1 MPEPQND
8 NEIYAKSL
16 KDLAENNDEI
26 INMLEKSASELNDVL
41 TNSQY
46 ISNQIKPV
54 LHQLNSLNKNK
65 VTIIDDDYS
74 DELANTNA
82 LVEEYQNEVVKI
94 IAGLAFATA
103 SITDFAMSDEEKTNF
118 LNSLLQ
124 GASDSNL
131 FWLAQGFVNGLDERF
146 SGLKGLAFLL
156 AYGTDQKYEDGDY
169 LVGDSVREIAN
180 ALGIRK
186 VVNQGIAWR
195 NILAGTLFVAGY
207 EGIMSY
213 VGDKGDRKAED
224 WIRLTKEV
232 ISGATSYMTWQALCD
247 GGALMILGT
256 AGLSVATAPEVVVVG
271 IAAVGSM
278 AVSKTVD
285 TLGDNITGDNVIDKF
300 TVYKR
305 ENGTYYYADKP
316 ENPNDK
322 KIEIAVPR
330 NGSGKDGT
338 YDVLIDN
345 YGTNKHYEIKG
356 EPCTE
361 QYYKRKLYN
370 NWEDVCENVYKS
382 TTKQE
387 REQFNQYLDE
397 IKNAK
402 TNEERKKLV
411 ESFEDKVRNSG
422 DRRVNYL
429 GITER
434 EKADPI
440 VDIYKRLNQKGFD
453 IEEYIY
459 YIE

>member
-26 INMLEKSASELNDVL
+26 MNILEKSASELNDVL

-74 DELANTNA
+74 DKLAKTNT
-82 LVEEYQNEVVKI
+82 LVEVYQKEVVKI

-103 SITDFAMSDEEKTNF
+103 SITDFAMSDEEKANF
-118 LNSLLQ
+118 MNSLLQ
-124 GASDSNL
+124 GASDYNL
-131 FWLAQGFVNGLDERF
+131 FWLAQGFVNSFERF
-146 SGLKGLAFLL
+146 SAFKGLAFLL
-156 AYGTDQKYEDGDY
+156 AYGTDQEYEDGDY
-169 LVGDSVREIAN
+169 VAGDLTRKITDE
-180 ALGIRK
+180 LGIK
-186 VVNQGIAWR
+186 NNPEAIIPWM
-195 NILAGTLFVAGY
+195 NTTTGTALVAVY
-207 EGIMSY
+207 EGLKY
-213 VGDKGDRKAED
+213 KVTDKGDWREED
-224 WIRLTKEV
+224 WIRWAKEV
-232 ISGATSYMTWQALCD
+232 ISGATGYATWQALCD
-247 GGALMILGT
+247 GGALMILSA
-256 AGLSVATAPEVVVVG
+256 AGLSVASAPEVVIVG

-278 AVSKTVD
+278 AVSKAVD
-285 TLGDNITGDNVIDKF
+285 TLGDYITGDNIIDKF
-300 TVYKR
+300 TAYQR

-316 ENPNDK
+316 ENPNDQ
-322 KIEIAVPR
+322 KIKIAVPR
-330 NGSGKDGT
+330 NGSGKDGS

-361 QYYKRKLYN
+361 QYYKKELYN
-370 NWEDVCENVYKS
+370 NWEDVCEDVKKNTS
-382 TTKQE
+382 QQD
-387 REQFNQYLDE
+387 RDAFNQYLDK

-402 TNEERKKLV
+402 TKEEREKIV
-411 ESFEDKVRNSG
+411 ESFEGKVRNSG
-422 DRRVNYL
+422 HRRVNYL
-429 GITER
+429 GITEM
-434 EKADPI
+434 EKDDPI

-453 IEEYIY
+453 IEEYIN

>member
-26 INMLEKSASELNDVL
+26 MNMLEKSASELNDVL

-54 LHQLNSLNKNK
+54 LQQLNSLNKNK

-74 DELANTNA
+74 DKLANTNA
-82 LVEEYQNEVVKI
+82 LVEVYQNDVVKI

-131 FWLAQGFVNGLDERF
+131 FWLAQGFVNDLDERF
-146 SGLKGLAFLL
+146 TALKGLTFLL

-186 VVNQGIAWR
+186 VVNKGIAWR
-195 NILAGTLFVAGY
+195 NLMAGTLFVAGY
-207 EGIMSY
+207 EGIKSY
-213 VGDKGDRKAED
+213 VGDKGDRKTED
-224 WIRLTKEV
+224 WIRLAKEA
-232 ISGATSYMTWQALCD
+232 ISGAASYMTWQALCD
-247 GGALMILGT
+247 GGALMILSA
-256 AGLSVATAPEVVVVG
+256 AGLSAAATPEVVIVG

-370 NWEDVCENVYKS
+370 NWEDVCEDVKKNTS
-382 TTKQE
+382 Q
-387 REQFNQYLDE
+387 QDIDAFNQYLDE

-402 TNEERKKLV
+402 TKEEREKIV
-411 ESFEDKVRNSG
+411 ESFEYKVINSG
-422 DRRVNYL
+422 HRRVNYL

-434 EKADPI
+434 EEDDPI
-440 VDIYKRLNQKGFD
+440 VDIYERLNQKGFD
-453 IEEYIY
+453 IEEYIN